1 MFKVVIIVL
10 VILLLLAIFLSSDDN
25 EHDNDINININT
37 EEKFTESEPTPTLV
51 LEEKINDFIPSTI
64 EKKDIEEL
72 NQTFIKR
79 KKQPKGIT
87 SNVNLL
93 K

>member
-25 EHDNDINININT
+25 EHDNDININT

>member
-25 EHDNDINININT
+25 EHDNDININT

-72 NQTFIKR
+72 NQTFLKR